1 MARGT
6 GNMQLWQQQL
16 MYKQSQELHRQQ
28 QLQQLDQGPWQLSPL
43 SQLSGVTNPATGNQ
57 LSTPLYEMPINDT
70 YNCMW
75 PNNFVG
81 GISNLPSNTQ
91 MFIAGNR
98 NLMQP
103 SSSAA
108 MQNFANDVITSNDQ
122 SQAMQSMGFVPQEIN
137 QSFNG
142 MPVSGTSS
150 VNQYSRFLGMSNNC
164 HDLMTKANAYE
175 AEKASYPY
183 STAQSYQ
190 QSAAQSCLQDKTL
203 SVQNYPGKHIFGNSL
218 LRNLGNDVN
227 DVSSG
232 NFQQANNIRYSDQFD
247 EFHGRQEQG
256 DSSGNLQEKPVS
268 EVGSS
273 SGVAS
278 LDPIEQK
285 ILFGSDNDNWGFSFG
300 GSLISGMGED
310 IHGHTLENDHYGS
323 FPSIHSGSWSALMQ
337 EAVQA
342 SSSDKGLREE
352 RSGLCFQKTE
362 QVMGKPSVPINVN
375 RKQPTAWDDSN
386 LQSVTSVTSRSFP
399 LFNDANATP
408 NSSTSPSNQ
417 NFSEFAHE
425 ENDRILTEASQVSF
439 RLSTQGAN
447 NKEFCQNQDQTKLV
461 EDGLLPPRPSSSGL
475 WVGKTIEQ
483 HEEIQFKLKDI
494 GGRWGDQQN
503 LPLSDAPS
511 GWNSSYPTASRS
523 NKTLNYQENH
533 GNLWKIGENRVYLN
547 SGLQSVKSDIS
558 SPKIAEY
565 SLASNYGSVRNPNA
579 LKLNQNKHQQVTN
592 EQKSVFGIH
601 FAPNTCMSSEGDK
614 DVEENQN
621 QPSRSPQG
629 WPTSLNATSE
639 RLCNTHENEKEN
651 GRVDSGKGYI
661 EDAAK
666 EKSLWTSNDQYPFM
680 SGSQKSSIQYGQH
693 TVGSRML
700 QNSLGKMRTAEPSF
714 PPNHLLSLQNRSSSN
729 SEQPFAETSQ
739 FSGHIVC
746 NDHMDGS
753 KRIAVET
760 GNLLSRNTIPVYA
773 SSNSFNGSTIQYSQ
787 IETIAQ
793 ASKNVLELLHKVDQS
808 GNGNSV
814 NSSDIPAQA
823 VADFSVT
830 HAHFDG
836 SSNIKG
842 IGLQLTPPSVP
853 MSHKSFSDIN
863 SAQLDNNARYQN
875 QGWSNFTSS
884 ARSVLALDDPSKI
897 DKWDKMSS
905 LPGQKLNEHPET
917 NQHFDYSASADFPLT
932 GNQLQEQQQLQQQHS
947 SSAKDHLEHQ
957 QQQWQQQHISN
968 TTSCQVLDQSVKFSF
983 GNQVN
988 ARAFVKSASLTE
1000 QLHDSNDGSASGKS
1014 VQTSFPSLVGTL
1026 PTPGIVSAAENHV
1039 PVGSRFCSVNT
1050 DQIKPTFAGF
1060 SQITNSGEQLPVV
1073 ETKSGSQSSL
1083 SGLSQQDGFSKM
1095 FHNVWT
1101 SISVQQRQAGIS
1113 PLLTP
1118 NALQFIINH
1127 DRDTSLLGLP
1137 KVGDQVDK
1145 EESTPEVGSSSVNLQ
1160 KGEVNPAQGKS
1171 VNLIQTEKVDVIPKS
1186 ENASH
1191 SIEELRKPPLDAVP
1205 NVSIS
1210 SLLCLHK
1217 EQDPPLSSQV
1227 LHSPPASIVSSS
1239 GDLDI
1244 SGCVLKPPDIQQQK
1258 YSLLH
1263 QIQSMKASDSDL
1275 NKITGNVPR
1284 GTAFSSN
1291 TSQLNF
1297 NMDQGFDHRQNAVYR
1312 FSADGKVGAASQI
1325 LFPSDA
1331 KMLSSDSSYIKD
1343 KNPSTS
1349 IAGWPELHTH
1359 THPLGANS
1367 TANVLGRSEHT
1378 WASPHMAP
1386 FWFEHYGTYKN
1397 GRMVAL
1403 CDAQRSGKTAIQQP
1417 FVQKFPARMDDSD
1430 VVEQK
1435 LDSSHGSSYGQ
1446 GTSAIKT
1453 DPSRSSPFLLAQ
1465 NVMDHDIILRSKKRK
1480 SEITDMPWHKII
1492 TVCPER
1498 SQSIRMTE
1506 LDWTMSATRL
1516 MEKMDDEAETME
1528 VDLLMPQSRRR
1539 LILTT
1544 QLMHQL
1550 IPAVPAMLFEGEAT
1564 SDMPWH
1570 KIITVCPERS
1580 QSIRMTELDWTM
1592 SATRLM
1598 EKMDDE
1604 AETMEVDLLMPQSR
1618 RRLILTTQLMHQL
1631 IPAVPAMLF
1640 EGEATS
1646 AYASVIYSVAKAAL
1660 SDACSLVSFSES
1672 DSHVLLGNE
1681 NMIFGELRTSQKVED
1696 NTFSKFAE
1704 NFIGKSKKLKT
1715 DFIRLEKGSTLLD
1728 LRLECQELERFS
1740 ILNHLGKFHGRTQA
1754 NGVIFFPKRNI
1765 TPLPVPGNLPEGVLC
1780 LSL

>member
-1 MARGT
+1 
-6 GNMQLWQQQL
+6 MQLWQQQL

-28 QLQQLDQGPWQLSPL
+28 QLQQLDHGPRQSSAL
-43 SQLSGVTNPATGNQ
+43 SQLSGVANPATGNK
-57 LSTPLYEMPINDT
+57 LSTPLHEMPINDT
-70 YNCMW
+70 YNYMW

-98 NLMQP
+98 NLMHS

-122 SQAMQSMGFVPQEIN
+122 SRAMQSMGFVPQEIN
-137 QSFNG
+137 QSFHG

-164 HDLMTKANAYE
+164 HDLMTKANANE
-175 AEKASYPY
+175 EEKASYPY

-190 QSAAQSCLQDKTL
+190 QPAAQSCLQDKTL
-203 SVQNYPGKHIFGNSL
+203 PVQNYPGKHIFGNSL
-218 LRNLGNDVN
+218 LQNLGNDVN
-227 DVSSG
+227 DVTSG
-232 NFQQANNIRYSDQFD
+232 NFQQTNNIQYSDQFD
-247 EFHGRQEQG
+247 EFHGRQELG

-310 IHGHTLENDHYGS
+310 MHGHTLENDHYGS

-352 RSGLCFQKTE
+352 WSGLCSQKTE
-362 QVMGKPSVPINVN
+362 QVMAKPSIPINVN
-375 RKQPTAWDDSN
+375 GKQPTAWDDGN

-399 LFNDANATP
+399 LFNDTNATP

-425 ENDRILTEASQVSF
+425 ESDMILTEAPQASF
-439 RLSTQGAN
+439 KLSTQGAN
-447 NKEFCQNQDQTKLV
+447 NKEYCQNQDQTKLV

-483 HEEIQFKLKDI
+483 HEEIQFKSKDI
-494 GGRWGDQQN
+494 GGCWGDQQN

-533 GNLWKIGENRVYLN
+533 SNLWKIGDNRVYLN

-565 SLASNYGSVRNPNA
+565 SLAHNFGSVRNPNA

-592 EQKSVFGIH
+592 EQKSVFGRH

-614 DVEENQN
+614 DIEENQN
-621 QPSRSPQG
+621 QPGRSPQG
-629 WPTSLNATSE
+629 WATSLNATVE
-639 RLCNTHENEKEN
+639 RLCNTHENEKEQ

-666 EKSLWTSNDQYPFM
+666 EKSLLTSDDQYPFV
-680 SGSQKSSIQYGQH
+680 SGSQESSIQYGQH

-700 QNSLGKMRTAEPSF
+700 QNSLGKMRRNAEPSF

-729 SEQPFAETSQ
+729 SEQSFAETSQ

-773 SSNSFNGSTIQYSQ
+773 SSSSFNGSTIQYSQ
-787 IETIAQ
+787 IETIDQ
-793 ASKNVLELLHKVDQS
+793 ASNNVLELLHKVDQS
-808 GNGNSV
+808 RNGNSV

-836 SSNIKG
+836 SSNIKE

-853 MSHKSFSDIN
+853 MSHKSFNDIN
-863 SAQLDNNARYQN
+863 SARLDNKAGYQN

-884 ARSVLALDDPSKI
+884 AQSVLALDDRSKI

-905 LPGQKLNEHPET
+905 LPGQKLNEHPEA
-917 NQHFDYSASADFPLT
+917 NQHFNYSTSADFPLT
-932 GNQLQEQQQLQQQHS
+932 GNQWQEQQQLQQQYS

-968 TTSCQVLDQSVKFSF
+968 TTSREILDQSVKFSF

-988 ARAFVKSASLTE
+988 AREFVKSASHTE

-1014 VQTSFPSLVGTL
+1014 VQTSFPSLVGTV
-1026 PTPGIVSAAENHV
+1026 PNPGTVSAAENHV

-1050 DQIKPTFAGF
+1050 DKTKPAFAGF
-1060 SQITNSGEQLPVV
+1060 SQITNSGEQLHVV
-1073 ETKSGSQSSL
+1073 EMKSGSQSSL
-1083 SGLSQQDGFSKM
+1083 SGLSQQDCFSKM

-1101 SISVQQRQAGIS
+1101 SISAQQRQAGIS

-1118 NALQFIINH
+1118 NVHQFIINH
-1127 DRDTSLLGLP
+1127 ERDTSLLGLP
-1137 KVGDQVDK
+1137 KAGDQVDK
-1145 EESTPEVGSSSVNLQ
+1145 EESTPEVDSTSVNSQ
-1160 KGEVNPAQGKS
+1160 NGEVNPAQGKFL
-1171 VNLIQTEKVDVIPKS
+1171 NLIQTEKVDVIPKS

-1191 SIEELRKPPLDAVP
+1191 SVEELLKPPLDVVP

-1210 SLLCLHK
+1210 SLLCLQQ
-1217 EQDPPLSSQV
+1217 EQDLALSSQV
-1227 LHSPPASIVSSS
+1227 LHAPPASIVSSS

-1244 SGCVLKPPDIQQQK
+1244 SGCVLKPSDIQQK
-1258 YSLLH
+1258 YSLLR

-1275 NKITGNVPR
+1275 NKMTGNVLR
-1284 GTAFSSN
+1284 GTVFSSK
-1291 TSQLNF
+1291 TSQVNF

-1312 FSADGKVGAASQI
+1312 FSSDGKVGAASQI
-1325 LFPSDA
+1325 LVPSDS
-1331 KMLSSDSSYIKD
+1331 KMLCSDSSDIKE
-1343 KNPSTS
+1343 KNPCTS
-1349 IAGWPELHTH
+1349 IAGRPDLHTH
-1359 THPLGANS
+1359 THPLSTNS
-1367 TANVLGRSEHT
+1367 TANVLGGSERT
-1378 WASPHMAP
+1378 WISPHIAP

-1403 CDAQRSGKTAIQQP
+1403 SDAQRSGKAAIQQP
-1417 FVQKFPARMDDSD
+1417 FIQKFPARMDDSD

-1435 LDSSHGSSYGQ
+1435 LDSSHGGSYGQ
-1446 GTSAIKT
+1446 GASAIKT
-1453 DPSRSSPFLLAQ
+1453 DPNRSSPFLLAQ
-1465 NVMDHDIILRSKKRK
+1465 NVVDHDIILRSKKRK
-1480 SEITDMPWHKII
+1480 NEITDMPWHNIK
-1492 TVCPER
+1492 TVCSER

-1506 LDWTMSATRL
+1506 LDWTMSANRL

-1528 VDLLMPQSRRR
+1528 DDLLMPQSRRR
-1539 LILTT
+1539 LMLTA

-1550 IPAVPAMLFEGEAT
+1550 IPAVPAMLF
-1564 SDMPWH
+1564 
-1570 KIITVCPERS
+1570 
-1580 QSIRMTELDWTM
+1580 Q
-1592 SATRLM
+1592 
-1598 EKMDDE
+1598 
-1604 AETMEVDLLMPQSR
+1604 
-1618 RRLILTTQLMHQL
+1618 
-1631 IPAVPAMLF
+1631 
-1640 EGEATS
+1640 GEATS
-1646 AYASVIYSVAKAAL
+1646 AYASVTYSVAKAAL

-1728 LRLECQELERFS
+1728 LQLECQELERFS
-1740 ILNHLGKFHGRTQA
+1740 ILNRLGKFHGRTHA
-1754 NGVIFFPKRNI
+1754 NGVVFFPKRYI
-1765 TPLPVPGNLPEGVLC
+1765 TPHPMSENLPEGVLC

>member
-1 MARGT
+1 
-6 GNMQLWQQQL
+6 MQLWQQQL

-28 QLQQLDQGPWQLSPL
+28 QLQQLDQGPWQSSPL
-43 SQLSGVTNPATGNQ
+43 SQLSGVANPATGNQ
-57 LSTPLYEMPINDT
+57 LSTPLHEMPINDT
-70 YNCMW
+70 YNYIW

-142 MPVSGTSS
+142 MPISGTSS
-150 VNQYSRFLGMSNNC
+150 VNQYSCFLGMSNSC
-164 HDLMTKANAYE
+164 HDLMTKVNAYE

-203 SVQNYPGKHIFGNSL
+203 SVQNYPGKHIFGSSL
-218 LRNLGNDVN
+218 LQNLGNDVT
-227 DVSSG
+227 SG

-375 RKQPTAWDDSN
+375 GKQPTAWDDSN

-425 ENDRILTEASQVSF
+425 ENDRILTEAPQVSF

-461 EDGLLPPRPSSSGL
+461 EDGLLPPRPSSSDL

-483 HEEIQFKLKDI
+483 HEEIQFKSKDI

-503 LPLSDAPS
+503 LPLSDPPS
-511 GWNSSYPTASRS
+511 GWNSSYPMASRS

-629 WPTSLNATSE
+629 WATSLNATSE
-639 RLCNTHENEKEN
+639 RLCNTHENEKEH

-666 EKSLWTSNDQYPFM
+666 ERSLWTSNDQYPLM

-700 QNSLGKMRTAEPSF
+700 QNSPGKMRRTAEPSF

-746 NDHMDGS
+746 SDHMDGS

-773 SSNSFNGSTIQYSQ
+773 SSSSFNGSTIQYSQ

-842 IGLQLTPPSVP
+842 IGLQLTPPSVS

-863 SAQLDNNARYQN
+863 SAQLDNNAGYQN

-905 LPGQKLNEHPET
+905 LPGQKLNEHPEA
-917 NQHFDYSASADFPLT
+917 NQHFNYSASADFPLA

-957 QQQWQQQHISN
+957 QQWQQQHISN
-968 TTSCQVLDQSVKFSF
+968 TTSREVLDQSVKFSF

-988 ARAFVKSASLTE
+988 ARAIVESASLTE

-1039 PVGSRFCSVNT
+1039 PVGSRICSVNT

-1101 SISVQQRQAGIS
+1101 SISARQRQAGIS

-1118 NALQFIINH
+1118 NVLQFIINH
-1127 DRDTSLLGLP
+1127 DRDTSPLGLP
-1137 KVGDQVDK
+1137 KAGDQVDK
-1145 EESTPEVGSSSVNLQ
+1145 EESTPEVGSRSVNSQ

-1171 VNLIQTEKVDVIPKS
+1171 VNLIQPEKVDVIPKS

-1191 SIEELRKPPLDAVP
+1191 SIEELLKPPLDAVP

-1210 SLLCLHK
+1210 SLLCLQQ

-1227 LHSPPASIVSSS
+1227 LHAPPTSIVSSS
-1239 GDLDI
+1239 GNLDI
-1244 SGCVLKPPDIQQQK
+1244 SGCVLKPSDIQQQK

-1263 QIQSMKASDSDL
+1263 QMQSMKASDSDL
-1275 NKITGNVPR
+1275 NKMTGNVPR

-1291 TSQLNF
+1291 TSQVNF

-1331 KMLSSDSSYIKD
+1331 KMLSSDSSDIKE

-1349 IAGWPELHTH
+1349 IAGRPELHTH
-1359 THPLGANS
+1359 THPLSTNS

-1378 WASPHMAP
+1378 WVSPQIAP
-1386 FWFEHYGTYKN
+1386 FWSEHYGTYKN

-1403 CDAQRSGKTAIQQP
+1403 CDAQRSGKTAVQQP

-1430 VVEQK
+1430 VMEQK

-1506 LDWTMSATRL
+1506 LDWTMSANRL

-1528 VDLLMPQSRRR
+1528 DDLLMLQSRRR

-1550 IPAVPAMLFEGEAT
+1550 IPAVPAMLFEG
-1564 SDMPWH
+1564 D
-1570 KIITVCPERS
+1570 
-1580 QSIRMTELDWTM
+1580 
-1592 SATRLM
+1592 
-1598 EKMDDE
+1598 
-1604 AETMEVDLLMPQSR
+1604 
-1618 RRLILTTQLMHQL
+1618 
-1631 IPAVPAMLF
+1631 
-1640 EGEATS
+1640 ATS
-1646 AYASVIYSVAKAAL
+1646 AYASVTYSVAKAAL

-1740 ILNHLGKFHGRTQA
+1740 ILNHLGKFHGRTHA
-1754 NGVIFFPKRNI
+1754 NGVVFFPKRNI

>member
-1 MARGT
+1 
-6 GNMQLWQQQL
+6 MQLWQQQL

-28 QLQQLDQGPWQLSPL
+28 QLQQLDQGPWQSSPL
-43 SQLSGVTNPATGNQ
+43 SQLSGVANPATGNQ
-57 LSTPLYEMPINDT
+57 LSTPLHEMPINDT
-70 YNCMW
+70 YNYIW

-98 NLMQP
+98 NLMQS

-142 MPVSGTSS
+142 MPISGTSS
-150 VNQYSRFLGMSNNC
+150 VNQYSHFLGMSNSC

-203 SVQNYPGKHIFGNSL
+203 SVQNYPGKHIFGSSL
-218 LRNLGNDVN
+218 LQNLGNDVT
-227 DVSSG
+227 SG

-352 RSGLCFQKTE
+352 TSGLCFQKTE

-375 RKQPTAWDDSN
+375 GKQPTAWDDSN

-425 ENDRILTEASQVSF
+425 ENDRILTEAPQVSF

-483 HEEIQFKLKDI
+483 HEEIQFKSKDI

-511 GWNSSYPTASRS
+511 GWNSSFPTASRS
-523 NKTLNYQENH
+523 NKTLNCQENH
-533 GNLWKIGENRVYLN
+533 GNFWKIGENRVYLN

-601 FAPNTCMSSEGDK
+601 FAPNTCMSSEGNK

-629 WPTSLNATSE
+629 WATSLNATSE
-639 RLCNTHENEKEN
+639 RLCNTHENEKEH
-651 GRVDSGKGYI
+651 GRVDPGKGYI

-666 EKSLWTSNDQYPFM
+666 ERSLWTSNDQHPFM

-700 QNSLGKMRTAEPSF
+700 QNSLGKMRRTAEPSF

-746 NDHMDGS
+746 SDHMDGS

-773 SSNSFNGSTIQYSQ
+773 SSSSFNGSTIQYSQ

-863 SAQLDNNARYQN
+863 SAQLDNNAGYQN

-905 LPGQKLNEHPET
+905 LPGQKLNEHPEA
-917 NQHFDYSASADFPLT
+917 NQHFNYSASADFPLA

-968 TTSCQVLDQSVKFSF
+968 TTSREVLDQSVKFSF

-988 ARAFVKSASLTE
+988 ARAIVESASLTE
-1000 QLHDSNDGSASGKS
+1000 QLHDANDGSASGKS

-1060 SQITNSGEQLPVV
+1060 SQISNSGEQLPVV

-1101 SISVQQRQAGIS
+1101 SISARQRQAGIS

-1118 NALQFIINH
+1118 NVLQFMINH
-1127 DRDTSLLGLP
+1127 DRDTSPLGLP
-1137 KVGDQVDK
+1137 NVGDQVDK
-1145 EESTPEVGSSSVNLQ
+1145 EESTPEVGSRSVNSQ

-1191 SIEELRKPPLDAVP
+1191 SIEELLKPPLDAVP

-1210 SLLCLHK
+1210 SLLCLQK

-1227 LHSPPASIVSSS
+1227 LHAPPASIVSSS

-1244 SGCVLKPPDIQQQK
+1244 SGCVLKPSDIQQQK

-1263 QIQSMKASDSDL
+1263 QIQSMKASDSHL
-1275 NKITGNVPR
+1275 NKMTGNVPR

-1291 TSQLNF
+1291 TSQVNF
-1297 NMDQGFDHRQNAVYR
+1297 NMDQRFDHRQNAVYR

-1331 KMLSSDSSYIKD
+1331 KMLSSDSSDIKE

-1359 THPLGANS
+1359 THPLSTNS

-1378 WASPHMAP
+1378 WVSPHIAP
-1386 FWFEHYGTYKN
+1386 FWSEHYGTYKN
-1397 GRMVAL
+1397 SRMVAL

-1453 DPSRSSPFLLAQ
+1453 DPIRSSPFLLAQ

-1506 LDWTMSATRL
+1506 LDWTMSANRL

-1528 VDLLMPQSRRR
+1528 DDLLMPQSRRR

-1550 IPAVPAMLFEGEAT
+1550 IPAE
-1564 SDMPWH
+1564 
-1570 KIITVCPERS
+1570 
-1580 QSIRMTELDWTM
+1580 
-1592 SATRLM
+1592 
-1598 EKMDDE
+1598 
-1604 AETMEVDLLMPQSR
+1604 
-1618 RRLILTTQLMHQL
+1618 
-1631 IPAVPAMLF
+1631 PAVLF

-1646 AYASVIYSVAKAAL
+1646 AYASVTYSVAKAAL

-1681 NMIFGELRTSQKVED
+1681 NMIFGELKTSQKVED
-1696 NTFSKFAE
+1696 NTFSRFAE

-1740 ILNHLGKFHGRTQA
+1740 ILNHLGKFHGRTHA
-1754 NGVIFFPKRNI
+1754 NGVVFFPKRNI